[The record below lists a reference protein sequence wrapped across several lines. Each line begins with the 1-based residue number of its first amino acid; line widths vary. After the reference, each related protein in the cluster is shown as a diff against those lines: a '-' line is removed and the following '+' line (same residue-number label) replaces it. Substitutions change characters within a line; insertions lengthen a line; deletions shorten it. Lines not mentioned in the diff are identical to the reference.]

1 MTRLSDILTTSGA
14 PLCKFPAFH
23 PISHKHTMNRRPKK
37 KNKVKLKGVEGSK
50 ANSVTTVAVQMGVHR
65 SSIYRWRKQKPKL
78 EGDKKNGSKFCVNPQ
93 AHEAQRKKGCRPYI

>member
-1 MTRLSDILTTSGA
+1 
-14 PLCKFPAFH
+14 
-23 PISHKHTMNRRPKK
+23 MNRRPKK